1 MSVIRVKRFR
11 IKSYKKNIKPLL
23 HMKGVNK
30 SYGSQL
36 VLDKINLEIM
46 PASIVG
52 LLGPNGSGKST
63 IFNLIMGILKV
74 DSGKIIFGNK
84 EIQNE
89 PVTFRS
95 KLGISVMM
103 QERALFDM
111 SAEDNLYSIA
121 EILIKEK
128 HKRKEVVDRLIGEF
142 SLDSLRKQ
150 KARNLSGGQRAK
162 LCLARTLI
170 NQPKLI
176 LLDESTAGLDPL
188 TVQEVSR
195 LILRL
200 QSYHHVSLL
209 ITSHIV
215 GDVMRVC
222 DKIYI
227 LGNQK
232 VIEEGSPQKVLKS
245 DVARAMYFG
254 DYEA

>member
-23 HMKGVNK
+23 LMKGVNK

-74 DSGKIIFGNK
+74 DSGKIIYGNK

-195 LILRL
+195 LILGL

-245 DVARAMYFG
+245 DVARALYFG
-254 DYEA
+254 DYEG

>member
-23 HMKGVNK
+23 LMKGVNK

-74 DSGKIIFGNK
+74 DSGKIIYGNK

-195 LILRL
+195 LILGL

-227 LGNQK
+227 LGNHK

-245 DVARAMYFG
+245 AVAREMYFG
-254 DYEA
+254 DYEG

>member
-74 DSGKIIFGNK
+74 DSGKIIYGNK

-103 QERALFDM
+103 QDRALFDM

-195 LILRL
+195 LILGL

-245 DVARAMYFG
+245 DVARALYFG
-254 DYEA
+254 DYEG

>member
-74 DSGKIIFGNK
+74 DSGKIIYGNK

-195 LILRL
+195 LILGL

-245 DVARAMYFG
+245 DVARALYFG
-254 DYEA
+254 DYEG

>member
-1 MSVIRVKRFR
+1 
-11 IKSYKKNIKPLL
+11 
-23 HMKGVNK
+23 
-30 SYGSQL
+30 
-36 VLDKINLEIM
+36 
-46 PASIVG
+46 
-52 LLGPNGSGKST
+52 
-63 IFNLIMGILKV
+63 MGILKV
-74 DSGKIIFGNK
+74 DSGKIIYGNK

-254 DYEA
+254 DYEG

>member
-74 DSGKIIFGNK
+74 DSGKIIYGNK

-103 QERALFDM
+103 QDRALFDM

-195 LILRL
+195 LILGL

-245 DVARAMYFG
+245 DVARALYFG
-254 DYEA
+254 DYDG

>member
-74 DSGKIIFGNK
+74 DSGKIIYGNK

-195 LILRL
+195 LILGL

-222 DKIYI
+222 DRLYI
-227 LGNQK
+227 LGNHK

-245 DVARAMYFG
+245 AVAREMYFG
-254 DYEA
+254 DYEG